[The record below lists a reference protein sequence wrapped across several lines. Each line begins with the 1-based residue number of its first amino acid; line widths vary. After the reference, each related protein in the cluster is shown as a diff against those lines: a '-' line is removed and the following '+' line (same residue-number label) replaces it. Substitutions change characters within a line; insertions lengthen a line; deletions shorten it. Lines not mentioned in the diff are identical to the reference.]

1 MDTKNANSD
10 TINLIKQYED
20 VSTMLTYSE
29 KDDEESDNFFLE
41 LPIPYL
47 SYSIKIT
54 KEEARNILMNKKKQ
68 LEQQL
73 KQL

>member
-1 MDTKNANSD
+1 MDTKNANLD
-10 TINLIKQYED
+10 TINLIKHYED
-20 VSTMLTYSE
+20 VSIMLKYSE
-29 KDDEESDNFFLE
+29 KDDQECDNFFLE

-54 KEEARNILMNKKKQ
+54 KEEAKAILKTKKEQ
-68 LEQQL
+68 LEQQI